1 MPYNYNN
8 IAMMN
13 QLYRQKENIENMIN
27 QYSQNVA
34 QPPVQNIINTTGT
47 ASEIDVKFLKNNEDI
62 SNVIISKKTLF
73 IDENNAKISI
83 KETDGTISKVY
94 DIIIPKDEKDW
105 KDKMVKIFI
114 AFIEKDEKD
123 LKIEELEKKLRELEE
138 KVNDKSTKS
147 TIASNDVKSTT
158 TSVIKPVKS
167 TTATTF

>member
-94 DIIIPKDEKDW
+94 DIIIPKDEKD
-105 KDKMVKIFI
+105 
-114 AFIEKDEKD
+114 

-147 TIASNDVKSTT
+147 TIASNDVKPTT
-158 TSVIKPVKS
+158 TSVIKSVKS

>member
-47 ASEIDVKFLKNNEDI
+47 TSEIDVKFLKNNEDI

-94 DIIIPKDEKDW
+94 DIIIPKDEKD
-105 KDKMVKIFI
+105 
-114 AFIEKDEKD
+114 

-138 KVNDKSTKS
+138 RVNDKSTKS
-147 TIASNDVKSTT
+147 TITSNDVKPTT

>member
-94 DIIIPKDEKDW
+94 DIIIPKDEKD
-105 KDKMVKIFI
+105 
-114 AFIEKDEKD
+114 

-138 KVNDKSTKS
+138 RVNDKSTKS
-147 TIASNDVKSTT
+147 TVTSNDVKPTT

>member
-8 IAMMN
+8 IAMVN

-47 ASEIDVKFLKNNEDI
+47 TSEIDVKFLKNNEDVFNI
-62 SNVIISKKTLF
+62 IISKKTLF

-94 DIIIPKDEKDW
+94 DIIIPKDEKD
-105 KDKMVKIFI
+105 
-114 AFIEKDEKD
+114 

-138 KVNDKSTKS
+138 RVNDKSTKS
-147 TIASNDVKSTT
+147 TVASNDVKPTT
-158 TSVIKPVKS
+158 TSIVKPVKS

>member
-34 QPPVQNIINTTGT
+34 QPPVQNIINTTGIT
-47 ASEIDVKFLKNNEDI
+47 SEIDVKFLKNNEDV
-62 SNVIISKKTLF
+62 SNIIISKKTLF

-94 DIIIPKDEKDW
+94 DIIIPKDEKD
-105 KDKMVKIFI
+105 
-114 AFIEKDEKD
+114 

-138 KVNDKSTKS
+138 RVNDKSTKS
-147 TIASNDVKSTT
+147 TVASNDVKPTT
-158 TSVIKPVKS
+158 TSIVKPVKS

>member
-34 QPPVQNIINTTGT
+34 QPPVQNIINTTGIT
-47 ASEIDVKFLKNNEDI
+47 SEIDVKFLKNNEDV
-62 SNVIISKKTLF
+62 SNIIISKKTLF

-94 DIIIPKDEKDW
+94 DIIIPKDEKD
-105 KDKMVKIFI
+105 
-114 AFIEKDEKD
+114 

-138 KVNDKSTKS
+138 RVNDKSTKS
-147 TIASNDVKSTT
+147 TIASNDVKPTT

>member
-47 ASEIDVKFLKNNEDI
+47 TSEIDVKFLKNNEDV
-62 SNVIISKKTLF
+62 SNIIISKKTLF

-94 DIIIPKDEKDW
+94 DIIIPKDEKD
-105 KDKMVKIFI
+105 
-114 AFIEKDEKD
+114 

-138 KVNDKSTKS
+138 RVNDKSTKS
-147 TIASNDVKSTT
+147 TVASNDVKPTT
-158 TSVIKPVKS
+158 TSIVKPIKS

>member
-47 ASEIDVKFLKNNEDI
+47 TSEIDVKFLKNNEDV
-62 SNVIISKKTLF
+62 SNIIISKKTLF

-94 DIIIPKDEKDW
+94 DIIIPKDEKD
-105 KDKMVKIFI
+105 
-114 AFIEKDEKD
+114 
-123 LKIEELEKKLRELEE
+123 LKIKELEKKLRELEE
-138 KVNDKSTKS
+138 RVNDKSTKS
-147 TIASNDVKSTT
+147 TVASNDVKPTT
-158 TSVIKPVKS
+158 TSIVKPVKS

>member
-94 DIIIPKDEKDW
+94 DIIIPKDEKD
-105 KDKMVKIFI
+105 
-114 AFIEKDEKD
+114 

-138 KVNDKSTKS
+138 RVNDKSTKS
-147 TIASNDVKSTT
+147 TVASNDVKPTT
-158 TSVIKPVKS
+158 TSIVKPVKS

>member
-8 IAMMN
+8 VAMMN

-47 ASEIDVKFLKNNEDI
+47 TSEIDVKFLKNNEDV
-62 SNVIISKKTLF
+62 SNIIISKKTLF

-94 DIIIPKDEKDW
+94 DIIIPKDEKD
-105 KDKMVKIFI
+105 
-114 AFIEKDEKD
+114 

-138 KVNDKSTKS
+138 RVNDKSTKS
-147 TIASNDVKSTT
+147 TVASNDVKPTT
-158 TSVIKPVKS
+158 TSIVKPVKS

>member
-47 ASEIDVKFLKNNEDI
+47 TSEIDVKFLKNNEDV
-62 SNVIISKKTLF
+62 SNIIISKKTLF

-94 DIIIPKDEKDW
+94 DIIIPKDEKD
-105 KDKMVKIFI
+105 
-114 AFIEKDEKD
+114 

-138 KVNDKSTKS
+138 RVNDKSTKS
-147 TIASNDVKSTT
+147 TIASNDVKPTT

>member
-47 ASEIDVKFLKNNEDI
+47 TSEIDVKFLKNNEDI
-62 SNVIISKKTLF
+62 SNIIISKKTLF

-94 DIIIPKDEKDW
+94 DIIIPKDEKD
-105 KDKMVKIFI
+105 
-114 AFIEKDEKD
+114 

-138 KVNDKSTKS
+138 RVNDKSTKS
-147 TIASNDVKSTT
+147 TIASNDVKPTT
-158 TSVIKPVKS
+158 TSIVKPVKS

>member
-94 DIIIPKDEKDW
+94 DIIIPKDEKD
-105 KDKMVKIFI
+105 
-114 AFIEKDEKD
+114 

-138 KVNDKSTKS
+138 RVNDKSTKS
-147 TIASNDVKSTT
+147 TIASNDVKPTT

>member
-94 DIIIPKDEKDW
+94 DIIIPKDEKD
-105 KDKMVKIFI
+105 
-114 AFIEKDEKD
+114 

-138 KVNDKSTKS
+138 RVNDKSTKS
-147 TIASNDVKSTT
+147 TITSNDVKPTT

>member
-47 ASEIDVKFLKNNEDI
+47 TSEIDVKFLKNNEDV
-62 SNVIISKKTLF
+62 SNIIISKKTLF

-94 DIIIPKDEKDW
+94 DIIIPKDEKD
-105 KDKMVKIFI
+105 
-114 AFIEKDEKD
+114 

-138 KVNDKSTKS
+138 RVNDKSTKS
-147 TIASNDVKSTT
+147 TVASNDVKPTT
-158 TSVIKPVKS
+158 TSIVKPVKS

>member
-47 ASEIDVKFLKNNEDI
+47 TSEIDVKFLKNNEDV
-62 SNVIISKKTLF
+62 SNIIISKKTLF

-94 DIIIPKDEKDW
+94 NIIIP
-105 KDKMVKIFI
+105 
-114 AFIEKDEKD
+114 KDEKD

-138 KVNDKSTKS
+138 RVNDKSTKS
-147 TIASNDVKSTT
+147 TVASNDVKPTT
-158 TSVIKPVKS
+158 TSIVKPVKS

>member
-47 ASEIDVKFLKNNEDI
+47 TSEIDVKFLKNNEDV
-62 SNVIISKKTLF
+62 SNIIISKKTLF

-94 DIIIPKDEKDW
+94 DIIIPKDEKD
-105 KDKMVKIFI
+105 
-114 AFIEKDEKD
+114 

-138 KVNDKSTKS
+138 RVNDKSTKS
-147 TIASNDVKSTT
+147 IVASNDVKPTT
-158 TSVIKPVKS
+158 TSIVKPVKS

>member
-47 ASEIDVKFLKNNEDI
+47 TSEIDVKFLKNNEDV
-62 SNVIISKKTLF
+62 SNIIISKKTLF

-94 DIIIPKDEKDW
+94 DIIIPKDEKD
-105 KDKMVKIFI
+105 
-114 AFIEKDEKD
+114 

-138 KVNDKSTKS
+138 RVNDKSTKS
-147 TIASNDVKSTT
+147 TVASNDVKPTA
-158 TSVIKPVKS
+158 TSIVKPVKS

>member
-47 ASEIDVKFLKNNEDI
+47 TSEIDVKFLKNNEDV
-62 SNVIISKKTLF
+62 SNIIISKKTLF

-94 DIIIPKDEKDW
+94 DIIIPKDEKD
-105 KDKMVKIFI
+105 
-114 AFIEKDEKD
+114 
-123 LKIEELEKKLRELEE
+123 LKIEEYGK
-138 KVNDKSTKS
+138 
-147 TIASNDVKSTT
+147 
-158 TSVIKPVKS
+158 
-167 TTATTF
+167 

>member
-94 DIIIPKDEKDW
+94 DIIIPKDEKD
-105 KDKMVKIFI
+105 
-114 AFIEKDEKD
+114 

>member
-47 ASEIDVKFLKNNEDI
+47 TSEIDVKFLKNNEDV
-62 SNVIISKKTLF
+62 SNIIISKKTLF

-94 DIIIPKDEKDW
+94 DIIIPKDEKD
-105 KDKMVKIFI
+105 
-114 AFIEKDEKD
+114 

-138 KVNDKSTKS
+138 RVNDKSTKS
-147 TIASNDVKSTT
+147 TIASNDVKPTT
-158 TSVIKPVKS
+158 TSIVKPVKS